1 WMYQIAVGWLALQ
14 ETDSPLFV
22 GLTGFAG
29 GIPLLIFAIPSGVVI
44 DRVDRRT
51 VLMAAQAGIMVI
63 ATVFAIMIATGAIRP
78 WSILALAFVYGTI
91 MSFVFPTRNAIVPN
105 LVSREDLVNA
115 VALNAAGQN
124 STRVVGPSLAG
135 VLIAIVGVSGTFAVA
150 AAMQILA
157 LLWTAQLPK
166 MVSDI
171 TVRSASLWR
180 NVMEGVEAVA
190 RDEFLKGMILLAGL
204 VTILVMPYINLMPVF
219 ARDEMGLGATG
230 LGVLMACSGSGSV
243 LGALAVARWRALGY
257 VRGIQVWSAI
267 AFAAL
272 VIVFAF
278 TSIIVAAGLLLFIAG
293 LVSASYLAINQT
305 VLQLRVDDAVR
316 GRVLSIYLL
325 TWGMLP
331 LGQLPIGAL
340 ADKVGAPIATA
351 AACALAILLFIG
363 MAIRYPSLRD

>member
-1 WMYQIAVGWLALQ
+1 
-14 ETDSPLFV
+14 
-22 GLTGFAG
+22 
-29 GIPLLIFAIPSGVVI
+29 
-44 DRVDRRT
+44 
-51 VLMAAQAGIMVI
+51 MVI

-105 LVSREDLVNA
+105 LVSREDLVTA
-115 VALNAAGQN
+115 VALNAADRTPHA
-124 STRVVGPSLAG
+124 SSDHRSPACSSPSS
-135 VLIAIVGVSGTFAVA
+135 VSGTFAVA

-278 TSIIVAAGLLLFIAG
+278 TSIIVAAGLLLFIADSSARRTSPSTRRCCSCESTTPFAV
-293 LVSASYLAINQT
+293 VSC
-305 VLQLRVDDAVR
+305 R
-316 GRVLSIYLL
+316 SI
-325 TWGMLP
+325 
-331 LGQLPIGAL
+331 
-340 ADKVGAPIATA
+340 
-351 AACALAILLFIG
+351 C
-363 MAIRYPSLRD
+363 